1 MKRGGTILCSVA
13 TLAIAACTGA
23 SGKLQL
29 RPMPT
34 ALAAGERP
42 ASFRVAEA
50 RGQFALGNVALALEG
65 FRRALREDPGSVD
78 AMTGIAACYD
88 MMTRFDLSRRH
99 YEAALAIAPGDPRLL
114 AAFASSLDQQ
124 GRRIEAATVR
134 TEIGQRLAAM
144 RAPAPQPSVPAAA
157 FKPAPVIAAAPP
169 VIAAAPPVA
178 RKPAATIAPPALTP
192 LVKSA
197 AARPLPV
204 IAPLAPAQPAPRVAA
219 KPAERQDKAPIPAA
233 APPVQTTEPTP
244 SRVAM
249 LAAPAAAGTPAPV
262 ASPAPA
268 ASPAPLPRVA
278 VSAIG
283 PSVTVALPPARPAAP
298 APAPLARPAATTP
311 PAPPPAPAVPPVER
325 LAEKAAKARSSSEE
339 RSAAPRSGPRL
350 ERTSLNEVALVTTPA
365 PIWRA
370 LAVNRTPR
378 SATIRYV
385 PIRQAASR
393 FAGIRLLNA
402 ARVDRLAA
410 RTRAFL
416 VGRGWRPMTIG
427 NAGAVRDRSI
437 IFYPIGRRA
446 TAQTLSRQFGFAIAQ
461 RSGARHI
468 TVLLGR
474 DAAQVSALRA
484 KG

>member
-88 MMTRFDLSRRH
+88 MMARFDLSRRH

-124 GRRIEAATVR
+124 GRRTEAATVR

-157 FKPAPVIAAAPP
+157 FKPAPMIAAAPP
-169 VIAAAPPVA
+169 VISAAPPVA
-178 RKPAATIAPPALTP
+178 RKPAATIAPPAPTTP
-192 LVKSA
+192 VKSA
-197 AARPLPV
+197 AARPRPV

-219 KPAERQDKAPIPAA
+219 KPVERQDKAPIPAA
-233 APPVQTTEPTP
+233 APPVRTTEPAP

-278 VSAIG
+278 VLAIG
-283 PSVTVALPPARPAAP
+283 PSVTVALPPARPAA
-298 APAPLARPAATTP
+298 TTP
-311 PAPPPAPAVPPVER
+311 PASPPAPVVPPVER
-325 LAEKAAKARSSSEE
+325 LAEKAAETRSSADQ

-474 DAAQVSALRA
+474 DAARVSALRA